1 MAFAA
6 AVPAAGAGLAALAPQ
21 MREMMID
28 NLRRTL
34 RYVSD
39 PAQRRM
45 ILDQYRALGVD
56 IDGEGLDG

>member
-1 MAFAA
+1 MLRRFRF
-6 AVPAAGAGLAALAPQ
+6 AALAPQ

-34 RYVSD
+34 RYVAD